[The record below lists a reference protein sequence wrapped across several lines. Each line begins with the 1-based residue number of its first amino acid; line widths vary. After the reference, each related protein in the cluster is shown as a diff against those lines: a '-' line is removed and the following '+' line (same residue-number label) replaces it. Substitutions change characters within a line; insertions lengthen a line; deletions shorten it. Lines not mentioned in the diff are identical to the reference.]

1 MRRNVAVTFA
11 SRGMCLAIDRSCL
24 WAALHACL
32 WGRCQVWEV
41 TAVENADLLTLL
53 CVLPITFFFF
63 FFFEKTL
70 FCLSFWPIN
79 PCLFFS
85 PSVVFCI
92 PLNNSALYDSS
103 TFSCTFM
110 NHGLSIASFRSVI
123 GLNIHFIGFNF
134 DFIGQREISCS
145 DNVSFCFT
153 DMYESK
159 LFNTE

>member
-1 MRRNVAVTFA
+1 M
-11 SRGMCLAIDRSCL
+11 
-24 WAALHACL
+24 
-32 WGRCQVWEV
+32 
-41 TAVENADLLTLL
+41 
-53 CVLPITFFFF
+53 
-63 FFFEKTL
+63 
-70 FCLSFWPIN
+70 
-79 PCLFFS
+79 
-85 PSVVFCI
+85 FCI